1 MKKLLLFAAALC
13 FVSMSWAQQQPQ
25 LQSGLKQY
33 FAPAPGKIG
42 HELVKSPSITEPS
55 TQVPMDNG
63 GRDVNYVTI
72 IDIGTSANAYAYGYG
87 GGQKS
92 LVWADQDL
100 NVVTNFHRMGGD
112 LDPTGYSGD
121 MGYDI
126 STDGG
131 MTWTNMV
138 ECYISNISGGT
149 YNIDAGRYPNHG
161 VYNPVGNTD
170 PNSAYVTWF
179 APILDAT
186 NGDSWGGNTWG
197 RANIGDITDTTKH
210 LAHTADPFYLY
221 IPDAFDI
228 SNSQGVA
235 IAVDVNQDW
244 SSGSVVYMGNLIVN
258 RGVWDEGAMDFE
270 YTKDLLECPT
280 TDNSRPAHVK
290 FAFGPDGMTGW
301 ICVIANNGENSLVW
315 GLNYYYPI
323 LYKTTD
329 AGETWS
335 DPITVQ
341 IDGPDGI
348 PAVLNYLTDDQI
360 AALFEPPL
368 PARDEIAYTTA
379 FDCDIAV
386 DYAGNPHIAV
396 VVGIGG
402 SDEYSIVTE
411 SETFAAFDIFSM
423 DGGTTWDG
431 FNCGNLKLFRG
442 NFPDDT
448 YTEDNR
454 IQIASTMDG
463 DYMFVGW
470 LDTWLEGATEN
481 NAPDIFCRGIKV
493 DYANGFRF
501 TVDENG
507 EDMQT
512 NVTYFS
518 EGMWQSYFFGMSR
531 YALVDGDNNLIIPL
545 TYEDM
550 DATLDPGLPVQYKY
564 IQDFMFT
571 EADFAILGTDE
582 PEQTSITSVSQNY
595 PNPFNNTSNVFV
607 NIEKSTTLK
616 MVVTNML
623 GQQIQ
628 VQDLGKV
635 NAGSHQF
642 TIDANSM
649 TNGIYF
655 YTIYAGKESVSKK
668 MIVQ

>member
-1 MKKLLLFAAALC
+1 MKKLLLFVTALC
-13 FVSMSWAQQQPQ
+13 FTSMSWAQQQPQ
-25 LQSGLKQY
+25 LQSGLKQ
-33 FAPAPGKIG
+33 FSAPAPGKIG
-42 HELVKSPSITEPS
+42 HELVKSPSL
-55 TQVPMDNG
+55 TQPATQAPMDNS

-72 IDIGTSANAYAYGYG
+72 IDIGTSANAYGYGYG

-92 LVWADQDL
+92 LVWADDNI
-100 NVVTNFHRMGGD
+100 NVVTNFHRMGGT

-121 MGYDI
+121 LGYDI
-126 STDGG
+126 SFDGG

-138 ECYISNISGGT
+138 ECYISNVSGGT
-149 YNIDAGRYPNHG
+149 YNIDAARYPNHG
-161 VYNPVGNTD
+161 IYNPLGNTD
-170 PNSAYVTWF
+170 PNAAYVTWF
-179 APILDAT
+179 APVLDYT
-186 NGDSWGGNTWG
+186 NGDGWGGYTWG
-197 RANIGDITDTTKH
+197 RASIGDVEDSTKH
-210 LAHTADPFYLY
+210 LQGSTPPFYQY

-228 SNSQGVA
+228 SKNGHIVV
-235 IAVDVNQDW
+235 VDANQDW
-244 SSGSVVYMGNLIVN
+244 TSGSIVYQGNLIVSH
-258 RGVWDEGAMDFE
+258 GVWNEDIMDFE
-270 YTKDLLECPT
+270 YTMDLLDCPT
-280 TDNSRPAHVK
+280 GDDSRPAIVK

-301 ICVIANNGENSLVW
+301 IVALANTGNITPIS
-315 GLNYYYPI
+315 GLNYFYPI
-323 LYKTTD
+323 LWKTED
-329 AGETWS
+329 GGESWS
-335 DPITVQ
+335 DPIEVQ
-341 IDGPDGI
+341 LDGPDGI
-348 PAVLNYLTDDQI
+348 PGVKNYLTDDQI

-368 PARDEIAYTTA
+368 PSRDEIAYTTA
-379 FDCDIAV
+379 FDCDLAV

-396 VVGIGG
+396 VVGLGG

-411 SETFAAFDIFSM
+411 AETFAAFDLFSM

-431 FNCGNLKLFRG
+431 FKCGNLKLLRG

-463 DYMFVGW
+463 HYMFVGW

-493 DYANGFRF
+493 DYANGFLF
-501 TVDENG
+501 SADENG
-507 EDMQT
+507 EDLPN

-531 YALVDGDNNLIIPL
+531 YALVDDNNNFIIPL

-550 DATLDPGLPVQYKY
+550 DATLDPGLPVQFKY
-564 IQDFMFT
+564 IQDFMYT
-571 EADFAILGTDE
+571 EADFIFLSTDE

-607 NIEKSTTLK
+607 NIERSTTLK

-623 GQQIQ
+623 GQQLQ

-635 NAGSHQF
+635 SAGSHQF
-642 TIDANSM
+642 TIDASSM
-649 TNGIYF
+649 NNGIYF